1 VASQLLDRPN
11 YIAGWAGL
19 TGVSARRFTQNGLCR
34 PLPVGSAPVPL
45 PETTPARV
53 RWSTL
58 GYVEKV
64 RPQFL
69 SLRHDNALSICFNS
83 ENLDDAAFGPQSG
96 VDTLRSS

>member
-1 VASQLLDRPN
+1 MQRLTVRTGALHRGRPQLLDRPSC
-11 YIAGWAGL
+11 IAGWGGL

-34 PLPVGSAPVPL
+34 PLPSGLGALGRPWPVPL

-64 RPQFL
+64 
-69 SLRHDNALSICFNS
+69 
-83 ENLDDAAFGPQSG
+83 
-96 VDTLRSS
+96 